1 MLQIDQSLLIQVGN
15 FLLLVILLNIFLY
28 RPIRRIIAQR
38 SEEVGS
44 LEHAIREYQEK
55 AEENEKG
62 IQEHMVQARKEGF
75 LVKES
80 LKTEGVEQEKEIL
93 QESSSTVEER
103 IAKARNSIDGQLKDV
118 RKILDE
124 QVAVFSKELA
134 EKILGRDVQ

>member
-1 MLQIDQSLLIQVGN
+1 MLQIDQSLLIQMGN

-44 LEHAIREYQEK
+44 LEHSIREYQEK

-75 LVKES
+75 LAKES

-93 QESSSTVEER
+93 QESSSKVEER
-103 IAKARNSIDGQLKDV
+103 IAKARNNIDRQLKDV

-134 EKILGRDVQ
+134 EKILGRNVQ

>member
-1 MLQIDQSLLIQVGN
+1 MLQIDQSLLIQIGN

-38 SEEVGS
+38 GEEVGS

-62 IQEHMVQARKEGF
+62 IQEHTVQARKEGF

-80 LKTEGVEQEKEIL
+80 LKTEGLEKEKGIL
-93 QESSSTVEER
+93 QESSSTVEGK
-103 IAKARNSIDGQLKDV
+103 ISKARSEIDEQLEDV

-134 EKILGRDVQ
+134 EKILGRGVQ

>member
-1 MLQIDQSLLIQVGN
+1 MLQIDQSLLIQMGN

-44 LEHAIREYQEK
+44 LEHSIREYQEK

-75 LVKES
+75 LAKES

-93 QESSSTVEER
+93 QESSSKVEER
-103 IAKARNSIDGQLKDV
+103 IAKARNNIDGQLKDV

-134 EKILGRDVQ
+134 EKILGRNVQ

>member
-1 MLQIDQSLLIQVGN
+1 MLQIDQSLLIQMGN
-15 FLLLVILLNIFLY
+15 FLLLVFLLNIFLY

-38 SEEVGS
+38 GEEMGS
-44 LEHAIREYQEK
+44 LEHAIREYQGK

-75 LVKES
+75 QVKES
-80 LKTEGVEQEKEIL
+80 LKMEGLEKERRIL
-93 QESSSTVEER
+93 QESGSTAEQK
-103 IAKARNSIDGQLKDV
+103 ISKARSEIDEQVKDV

-134 EKILGRDVQ
+134 EKILGRNVQ

>member
-1 MLQIDQSLLIQVGN
+1 MLQIDQSLLIQIGN

-38 SEEVGS
+38 GEEVGS
-44 LEHAIREYQEK
+44 MEHAIREYQEK

-62 IQEHMVQARKEGF
+62 IQEQTVQARKEGF

-80 LKTEGVEQEKEIL
+80 LKTEGLEKEKGIL
-93 QESSSTVEER
+93 QESSSTVEGK
-103 IAKARNSIDGQLKDV
+103 ISKARSEIDEQLEDV

-134 EKILGRDVQ
+134 EKILGRSVQ

>member
-15 FLLLVILLNIFLY
+15 FLLLVLLLNIFLY

-38 SEEVGS
+38 GEEVGS
-44 LEHAIREYQEK
+44 LEHAIREYEEK

-75 LVKES
+75 QVKES
-80 LKTEGVEQEKEIL
+80 LKMEGLEKEKGIL
-93 QESSSTVEER
+93 QESSSTVEEK
-103 IAKARNSIDGQLKDV
+103 ITKARSEIDGQLKDV

-134 EKILGRDVQ
+134 EKILGRSVS